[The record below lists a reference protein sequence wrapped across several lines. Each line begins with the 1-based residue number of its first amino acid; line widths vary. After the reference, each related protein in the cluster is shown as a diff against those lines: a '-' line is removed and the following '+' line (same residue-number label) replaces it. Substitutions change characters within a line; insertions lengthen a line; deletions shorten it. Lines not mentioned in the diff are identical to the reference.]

1 MNPSS
6 RDQPPRSH
14 VGPRTTGGMASKVS
28 TPATPGH
35 GQTLEKDKDSAMAT
49 QPKMMDA
56 HGAVGKQF
64 TAGGAV
70 GGVAQ
75 AIGGPLAEDGVIGK
89 QVCLIRG
96 GVLGGDVVLT
106 EVVYGVRGGWG
117 DGAED
122 DGWGEGGFLGG
133 GTLEGWMD
141 GGCMISCIEKEGG
154 EL

>member
-14 VGPRTTGGMASKVS
+14 VGPRTTGGMASKIS

-35 GQTLEKDKDSAMAT
+35 GQTLEKDNAMAT

-75 AIGGPLAEDGVIGK
+75 AIGGPLAEDGVVGRQVCFVDSMICGK
-89 QVCLIRG
+89 QFEC
-96 GVLGGDVVLT
+96 
-106 EVVYGVRGGWG
+106 
-117 DGAED
+117 
-122 DGWGEGGFLGG
+122 
-133 GTLEGWMD
+133 
-141 GGCMISCIEKEGG
+141 
-154 EL
+154 

>member
-35 GQTLEKDKDSAMAT
+35 GQTLEKEDNNNAMAT

-75 AIGGPLAEDGVIGK
+75 AIGGPLAEDGVVGK
-89 QVCLIRG
+89 QFTEG
-96 GVLGGDVVLT
+96 GAIGGTVQKVLGGGK
-106 EVVYGVRGGWG
+106 EV
-117 DGAED
+117 
-122 DGWGEGGFLGG
+122 
-133 GTLEGWMD
+133 
-141 GGCMISCIEKEGG
+141 S
-154 EL
+154 